1 MATAIEEPSHE
12 KEETGEGDMMF
23 DVHPP
28 LFHGLTSR
36 KQNRENRI
44 KSACLSNSHSNIAPS
59 NDKRLLF
66 VQIPATSSA
75 LLVSTL
81 LPVQC
86 LRPTNFFFFKR
97 IFLNSFLRD
106 QILMTRH
113 QILIIRCVLYVMH
126 ELTNLSD
133 YPRPF
138 SGHKE
143 APSGFAYFCT
153 HESKS
158 IIDSWI

>member
-97 IFLNSFLRD
+97 IFLNSFLRH
-106 QILMTRH
+106 QNLITQLAFRRRHEVHLPRTIL
-113 QILIIRCVLYVMH
+113 
-126 ELTNLSD
+126 
-133 YPRPF
+133 F
-138 SGHKE
+138 SCRAMFFH
-143 APSGFAYFCT
+143 SRTFAAHLQHT
-153 HESKS
+153 
-158 IIDSWI
+158 